1 MCVCVCVCVCV
12 CRAVLVRVVSSGSA
26 SKFAMLCMNMFVN
39 FCMFRMPVYVRLI
52 CIIIGICAL
61 YVFL

>member
-1 MCVCVCVCVCV
+1 MCVCVGGGG
-12 CRAVLVRVVSSGSA
+12 AVVVRLVSSGSA

-39 FCMFRMPVYVRLI
+39 FCMFRMPVYVPLI